1 MSNVLEV
8 EFGPVKLLRVHEEL
22 AGLAEPP
29 VTYVPLPLRCADDVI
44 NAWGTRLRL
53 RSLIAMGHNT
63 RRMGGAL
70 DLSQQKVVAI
80 VNGLVIEIP
89 VTLARDVVSLWEAW
103 WDLVPPTRT
112 RAEKDSFRRARA
124 KAARR
129 DWCCPLG
136 LDEELIDDP
145 YYIPGSGWLP
155 ATGTGIAFDPF
166 PLGAKEAA

>member
-1 MSNVLEV
+1 M
-8 EFGPVKLLRVHEEL
+8 
-22 AGLAEPP
+22 
-29 VTYVPLPLRCADDVI
+29 I

-63 RRMGGAL
+63 RRMGEAL
-70 DLSQQKVVAI
+70 DLSQQKVTAI

-89 VTLARDVVSLWEAW
+89 VDPGQGCGLALGGVVGH
-103 WDLVPPTRT
+103 VPPTRT

-166 PLGAKEAA
+166 PLGA

>member
-8 EFGPVKLLRVHEEL
+8 EF
-22 AGLAEPP
+22 AAIDMAAIYAEP
-29 VTYVPLPLRCADDVI
+29 YVPEPFRIKDKVL

-53 RSLIAMGHNT
+53 RSLIAMGHNE

-70 DLSQQKVVAI
+70 GVSQQRVTSI
-80 VNGLVIEIP
+80 INGY
-89 VTLARDVVSLWEAW
+89 VTEVPTELARDVVRLWNAW

-112 RAEKDSFRRARA
+112 AVEKQTFRRVRARA
-124 KAARR
+124 AKW

-136 LDEELIDDP
+136 LDEELIDNP

-155 ATGTGIAFDPF
+155 ATGTGVAEDPF
-166 PLGAKEAA
+166 PLDRKEAA